1 MSVTTMSRDFE
12 KRMEL
17 FKNNRVV
24 NWHEHVSQTKNGTL
38 NESSVE
44 RLIQS
49 AKNTYT
55 DAVVSSIPLLNYP
68 CSPEEFCH
76 ANKVQYEACKQCDM
90 LYGLAFVDVGFTKE
104 AIKEIERC
112 VYDYGFIGIKLYHQ
126 YFIDDPQQYPV
137 IEKCIELDI
146 PILVHAGYSPHLRES
161 QPRLSGGQHFA
172 NIARIYPE
180 ANIIMAHIGGGG
192 DWHWQIKA
200 IADSPSIVCDM
211 SGSITDAPM
220 LEEAVA
226 VLGADRILFGTDA
239 SYEASIGKI
248 LSANI
253 SEEDKKTILAG
264 TAYERFLKRRDAK

>member
-1 MSVTTMSRDFE
+1 MYGMAYVTAD
-12 KRMEL
+12 
-17 FKNNRVV
+17 
-24 NWHEHVSQTKNGTL
+24 
-38 NESSVE
+38 
-44 RLIQS
+44 
-49 AKNTYT
+49 
-55 DAVVSSIPLLNYP
+55 DP
-68 CSPEEFCH
+68 
-76 ANKVQYEACKQCDM
+76 
-90 LYGLAFVDVGFTKE
+90 KE
-104 AIKEIERC
+104 AVKEIERC
-112 VYDYGFIGIKLYHQ
+112 INNYNFIAVKLLRSH
-126 YFIDDPQQYPV
+126 FIDDPLHFPI

-146 PILVHAGYSPHLRES
+146 PILVHAGHSIQCMET
-161 QPRLSGGQHFA
+161 QPYLSSGERFA